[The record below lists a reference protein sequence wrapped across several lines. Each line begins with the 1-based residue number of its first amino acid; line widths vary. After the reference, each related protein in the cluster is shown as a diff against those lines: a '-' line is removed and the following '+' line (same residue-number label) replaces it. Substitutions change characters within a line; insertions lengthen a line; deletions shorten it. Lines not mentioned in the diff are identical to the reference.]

1 MSVLVKIEYPLTVYE
16 LENEITLVHI
26 SKFIVTTRKINIVI
40 LVASRPTYLFKEHN
54 FYLKESFIHKL

>member
-40 LVASRPTYLFKEHN
+40 LVASRPTYLFKEPN